1 MGKISDLNVRLGLIT
16 AGFDKQLAGV
26 QARLRRSSQQM
37 SDLANNMSLS
47 LSAPLA
53 AFGYSALQAAGD
65 IEALQL
71 ALETTMKDA
80 GRTVGEAK
88 AELDELRKAALA
100 PGLDF
105 EQAVKG
111 SVRLQN
117 VGYRAEEAREILVQL
132 ANAVAMSGGSAQEL
146 DGVTRQFGQMI
157 SKGRILQEDLTII
170 QENMPSITKAMNDAF
185 GTASAEKL
193 REMGVNAQ
201 EFVAGVTK
209 QLALLPRVEGGIKNT
224 LVNLRVEFT
233 SFLAGV
239 GTEIDKAFN
248 LKKVADDIGKN
259 LRGALEWFQK
269 LDDGTKR
276 TIVQFG
282 LVVIAA
288 GPVLKVFSALRGVA
302 GEAVAAFRFLNSTY
316 EKMIPLLSSAAKTA
330 ESMYT
335 ALVQGAANMRPA
347 LMQAASDIMNVGSSA
362 LRMRIAFVAATGGLA
377 AILLGIAAAAYLMT
391 DRFNAAKFAKEQFNV
406 ATKNA
411 IEQGAKETAVLN
423 QNFDILRAVTATTDE
438 RRVAIDT
445 LKNAYPEYLKN
456 IDLEKASNEELTRI
470 QKGLNDEILR
480 GVAERQKAA
489 AVTAIYEKQAAILL
503 RIQQIRRD
511 GKATTDDIGLAGVE
525 GKDIGLNFSSANLAR
540 VVVEKLEKQVEA
552 LRQEA
557 VLAGR
562 DFDQAFGL
570 SSGVAG
576 LIDIQ
581 GVGARD
587 AYEMIRDERQKT
599 ERELKKPLPP
609 IKPPVVPGDFPGLSK
624 KMKTALSGVT
634 AELKAFDE
642 NVKLY
647 GPTAEDAEKRSDLLA
662 KAIDRLLKAGF
673 SSTSEQ
679 VTALKNELYKSNVV
693 TEEARRRYEELRESW
708 SKPINVEIPEPAVP
722 TIPGLSVPGLDFS
735 TFGSAA
741 EQTKELARVT
751 ADASDVLT
759 SKMQTALTGVNSKI
773 QAYNESIELYGPSA
787 ISAAERTDVLRASIE
802 KLLGAGF
809 DSASDQVQQLKTAL
823 DGATSFN
830 LSPTT
835 IQAATEGIKSLTVA
849 TQESIVTAMTP
860 MQAIMQGLQQGFLTT
875 GEAFTQ
881 LSEIVRNEGSAMQ
894 NMMLDIGNAIA
905 ESFDAGATTITGFAK
920 NMLQAA
926 ARIIKTYIQMG
937 VTRAVFSALQ
947 NTPFPL
953 NLAIAPIAG
962 GAAAALFSAAIGKIG
977 IPKLAGGG
985 VLDRPTL
992 ALLGEYAGA
1001 KSNPEIAAP
1010 ESMLRDIFREENA
1023 GGSQELYSVIRGEDL
1038 LLITDKAQA
1047 RRGRIR

>member
-16 AGFDKQLAGV
+16 VGFDKQLAGV

-53 AFGYSALQAAGD
+53 KFGYSALQAAGD

-111 SVRLQN
+111 SVRLQS

-288 GPVLKVFSALRGVA
+288 GPVLKVFSALQGVA
-302 GEAVAAFRFLNSTY
+302 GQAISAFRAFNSG
-316 EKMIPLLSSAAKTA
+316 IAPAINLLSGLTTSTQTLTGHFGNMA
-330 ESMYT
+330 SGM
-335 ALVQGAANMRPA
+335 LGAGNA
-347 LMQAASDIMNVGSSA
+347 A
-362 LRMRIAFVAATGGLA
+362 LRMRVAFIAATGGLA
-377 AILLGIAAAAYLMT
+377 AIVLGIAAAAYLMA
-391 DRFNAAKFAKEQFNV
+391 DRFNAAKFATDQFND
-406 ATKNA
+406 AKKTT
-411 IEQGAKETAVLN
+411 IEQAAKETGALN
-423 QNFDILRAVTATTDE
+423 QNFQILRSVTSTTNE
-438 RRVAIDT
+438 RKRAIQT
-445 LKNAYPEYLKN
+445 LQNTYPDYLKN

-503 RIQQIRRD
+503 RIQQIRSGD
-511 GKATTDDIGLAGVE
+511 KITTGEAALIDTGDLIRTGSRAAAV
-525 GKDIGLNFSSANLAR
+525 
-540 VVVEKLEKQVEA
+540 LEELQKQVDDLRGEA
-552 LRQEA
+552 QK
-557 VLAGR
+557 AGR
-562 DFDQAFGL
+562 DFDAAFGL

-576 LIDIQ
+576 LLDSTAT
-581 GVGARD
+581 GRD
-587 AYEMIRDERQKT
+587 LYEQLRDEYSVTAKEAKKT
-599 ERELKKPLPP
+599 AAATSDLGSATAAAAGP
-609 IKPPVVPGDFPGLSK
+609 SK
-624 KMKTALSGVT
+624 KMKTALAGVT

-679 VTALKNELYKSNVV
+679 VTALKNELDKSNVV

-708 SKPINVEIPEPAVP
+708 SKPINVDIPESAVP

-823 DGATSFN
+823 DGSTSFN

-860 MQAIMQGLQQGFLTT
+860 MQAIMQGLQQGALTT

-947 NTPFPL
+947 NAPFPL

-1023 GGSQELYSVIRGEDL
+1023 GGAQELYSVIRGEDL

>member
-288 GPVLKVFSALRGVA
+288 GPVLKVFSALQGVA
-302 GEAVAAFRFLNSTY
+302 GQAISVFRAFNSG
-316 EKMIPLLSSAAKTA
+316 IAPAINLLSGLTTSTQTLTGYFGNMA
-330 ESMYT
+330 SGM
-335 ALVQGAANMRPA
+335 LGAGNA
-347 LMQAASDIMNVGSSA
+347 A
-362 LRMRIAFVAATGGLA
+362 LRMRVAFIAATGGLA
-377 AILLGIAAAAYLMT
+377 AIVLGIAAAAYLMA
-391 DRFNAAKFAKEQFNV
+391 DRFDAAKFATDQFND
-406 ATKNA
+406 AKKTT
-411 IEQGAKETAVLN
+411 IEQAAKETAALN
-423 QNFDILRAVTATTDE
+423 QNFDVLRSVTSTTNE
-438 RRVAIDT
+438 RKRAIQT
-445 LKNAYPEYLKN
+445 LQNTYPDYLKN

-503 RIQQIRRD
+503 RIQQIRSGD
-511 GKATTDDIGLAGVE
+511 KITTGEAALIDTGDLIRTGSRAAAV
-525 GKDIGLNFSSANLAR
+525 
-540 VVVEKLEKQVEA
+540 LEELQKQVDDLRSEA
-552 LRQEA
+552 QK
-557 VLAGR
+557 AGR
-562 DFDQAFGL
+562 DFDAAFGL

-576 LIDIQ
+576 LLDSTAT
-581 GVGARD
+581 GRD
-587 AYEMIRDERQKT
+587 LYEQLRDEYSVTAK
-599 ERELKKPLPP
+599 EAKKAAVATSDLGSATTAAAGP
-609 IKPPVVPGDFPGLSK
+609 SK
-624 KMKTALSGVT
+624 KMKTALAGVG

-679 VTALKNELYKSNVV
+679 VTALKNELDKSNVV
-693 TEEARRRYEELRESW
+693 TEDARRRYEELRESW
-708 SKPINVEIPEPAVP
+708 SKPINVDIPEPAVP

-1023 GGSQELYSVIRGEDL
+1023 GGAQELYSVIRGEDL